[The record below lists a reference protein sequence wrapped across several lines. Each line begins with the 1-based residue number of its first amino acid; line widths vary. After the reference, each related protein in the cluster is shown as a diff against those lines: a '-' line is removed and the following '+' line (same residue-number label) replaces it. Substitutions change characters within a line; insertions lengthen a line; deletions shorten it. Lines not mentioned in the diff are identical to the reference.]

1 MICRLFYEYTNKH
14 FTFLVT
20 TTRGVVLKLCYSNKR
35 TVQDIVESLE
45 DYGHAGF
52 DILLHR
58 LGHNGANRDEDFFLC
73 FTQDFNGVSVTLK
86 RLLYEIETHSDDSK
100 TINFL
105 LESICL
111 MIDIGQEKVIKTI
124 EKDENGIKIVNFLAS
139 SGKYGI
145 ITPRERRISNAYES
159 KGSR

>member
-1 MICRLFYEYTNKH
+1 MNINYNTV
-14 FTFLVT
+14 TFLVT
-20 TTRGVVLKLCYSNKR
+20 TTRGVVIKLCYSNKR
-35 TVQDIVESLE
+35 IVHDIVASLE

-73 FTQDFNGVSVTLK
+73 FTQDFNGLSATLK
-86 RLLYEIETHSDDSK
+86 RLLYEIEAHSDDSK

-124 EKDENGIKIVNFLAS
+124 EKDENGINIIKYLAS

-145 ITPRERRISNAYES
+145 ITPSRDRRVSNPYES